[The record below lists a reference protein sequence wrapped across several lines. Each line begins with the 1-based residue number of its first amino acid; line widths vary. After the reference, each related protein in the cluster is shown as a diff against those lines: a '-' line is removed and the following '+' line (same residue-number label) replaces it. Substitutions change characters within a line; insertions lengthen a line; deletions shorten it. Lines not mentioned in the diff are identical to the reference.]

1 MYFKGNLFFNKKLY
15 MSVVKELVEKIEQQ
29 IKNTK
34 LDSSMAD
41 KWEIQQVKDGVVFAT
56 GLNNTQFSEL
66 VEFENGMK
74 GLVMDIS
81 EDIVWILPMGNAN
94 ELKEGMIISTTGQV
108 LSIWVGEGYLGRVVD
123 GLANP
128 IDGLGEIETVEM
140 YPVERKATGV
150 IERKPVHQPLETGI
164 KSIDSMVPIGKWQ
177 RELIIWDRQT
187 GKTSVAIDT
196 ILNQKGQ
203 NVKCIYV
210 AIGQK
215 DSKVR
220 ALVETLKEKGA
231 MDYTVVVNASSSDS
245 AIMQYLAPYVGV
257 TIAEYF
263 MFNNQDALII
273 YDDLSKHAVAYRE
286 VALLLRRPPGR
297 EAYPGDVFYLHSRLL
312 ERAAKLEE
320 KYGGGSV
327 TALPIIETQAG
338 DVSAYI
344 PTNVISITDG
354 QIFLE
359 ADLFNSGVRPAIN
372 VGLSVSRVWGAAQ
385 TKVMKKVAG
394 QLRLELATFRE
405 LAAFMQFASDL
416 DPETQAKI
424 EKGKRLVELLK
435 QWVNSPI
442 PFYKQVVTIYAG
454 INDYLKDLPL
464 EKISVFEKTVYE
476 KMDTTWK
483 ELAEEIETEKNLTK
497 EIEEKIKEL
506 INEVLNEVG

>member
-1 MYFKGNLFFNKKLY
+1 

-29 IKNTK
+29 IKDAK
-34 LDSSMAD
+34 LDSSMSE
-41 KWEIQQVKDGVVFAT
+41 KWEIQQVKDGVVFAS
-56 GLNNTQFSEL
+56 GLNNAQFSEL

-74 GLVMDIS
+74 GLIMDID
-81 EDIVWILPMGNAN
+81 EDRVGILPMGDTNS
-94 ELKEGMIISTTGQV
+94 LKEGMIISTTGQV
-108 LSIWVGEGYLGRVVD
+108 LSIGVGEGYLGRVVD
-123 GLANP
+123 GLGNP
-128 IDGLGEIETVEM
+128 IDGLGAIETVDT

-220 ALVETLKEKGA
+220 SLVETLKEKGA
-231 MDYTVVVNASSSDS
+231 MDYTVVVNASASDS
-245 AIMQYLAPYVGV
+245 AIMQYLAPYVWV

-372 VGLSVSRVWGAAQ
+372 VWLSVSRVWGSAQ
-385 TKVMKKVAG
+385 TKIMKKVAG

-416 DPETQAKI
+416 DPETLAKI

-435 QWVNSPI
+435 QWVNMPI
-442 PFYKQVVTIYAG
+442 PFYKQVVSIYAG
-454 INDYLKDLPL
+454 INDYLKDLEI
-464 EKISVFEKTVYE
+464 EKISEFEQRIYE
-476 KMDTTWK
+476 KMDTTYAK
-483 ELAEEIETEKNLTK
+483 LAGEIKNEKNLTK
-497 EIEEKIKEL
+497 EIEEQIKTL
-506 INEVLNEVG
+506 INEVLDELK